1 MNSQA
6 QELPTNS

>member
-6 QELPTNS
+6 QEMYWK